1 MTPLSF
7 LWVPTVTAASWNDC
21 PTSLLSRSQLTS
33 HYLKEALLDCFNQ
46 NLPAVTYSLF
56 DSFIFIVTALAE
68 LISKWNYIV
77 NEIILFIC
85 FYVYC
90 LVMSNSLQPHGHRIL
105 QARILEWIPGIEAR
119 SPTLEAD
126 SLPAEPQGL
135 PVNLLPLTCT
145 AL

>member
-7 LWVPTVTAASWNDC
+7 LWVPTITASSWNDC

-68 LISKWNYIV
+68 LLSK
-77 NEIILFIC
+77 
-85 FYVYC
+85 
-90 LVMSNSLQPHGHRIL
+90 
-105 QARILEWIPGIEAR
+105 
-119 SPTLEAD
+119 
-126 SLPAEPQGL
+126 
-135 PVNLLPLTCT
+135 
-145 AL
+145 